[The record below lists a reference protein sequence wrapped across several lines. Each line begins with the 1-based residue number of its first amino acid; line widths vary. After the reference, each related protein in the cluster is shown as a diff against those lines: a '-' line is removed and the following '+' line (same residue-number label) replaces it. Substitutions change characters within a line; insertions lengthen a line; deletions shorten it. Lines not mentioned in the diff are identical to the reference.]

1 MGGRAGGSEGGLV
14 KDHTFAAFFLTPSLI
29 GLDGRILALLTSKR
43 FFSTVC
49 ELVCFQILNF
59 SAGVVA
65 LVTPERLFPR
75 TNGSASLSRGEK
87 LL

>member
-1 MGGRAGGSEGGLV
+1 MIIQI
-14 KDHTFAAFFLTPSLI
+14 I

-49 ELVCFQILNF
+49 ELVCFHILNF

-75 TNGSASLSRGEK
+75 MGEQVSLEVRSCCEGVGALVYER
-87 LL
+87 LLSTVNQDVFL